1 MTRPAEHRLP
11 PSVFAPDEP
20 VIQSHPLLTGAISPR
35 FGQTDVWDFNGV
47 VRRNANLP
55 ECGWRA
61 RFNKALDDPQWNLTA
76 RELAMIMANPR
87 HDAVIDARVHLPPTP
102 CDLGTVIGAVSRLRL
117 LARWAQD
124 NELPAQLR
132 KWSATDLRRYI
143 TSRGN
148 SGLTAG
154 TVKNHILLIK
164 RLHEIGPALSL
175 GGPPTDPWRGI
186 SARKAADMPPPGHLS
201 TPVIPPEIW
210 FPLTKAAWRYVRAF
224 APDVLRASRRLAEL
238 RVALARP
245 SSSRGNMH
253 HLLEDYLADPTNPIP
268 IHAKRYTVAHEQTSE
283 AMVNWDVL
291 RLFLGNR
298 ATDNLFART
307 SLGTQ
312 RRARVLDAVHA
323 GHRTTTGLIDD
334 LARTTRPDGTTG
346 PWHPGLDPREIH
358 RLLPKLRDA
367 AFCLVA
373 ALSMMRDS
381 EIHEIC
387 RGAVVDHFNA
397 PAIASSLDKGHPGR
411 PGKYWWITAP
421 VAEAIAVAEAV
432 STHHERVFA
441 PMKRSTDTAVHG
453 DRMIDT
459 FIGTVNADRDW
470 TGLDEIPAGRVRP
483 HMFRRT
489 MAMLTDQFPGSEVA
503 LGLQL
508 KHVAARALA
517 NRTTQSYAA
526 SDSSWATLLDSALE
540 ANRFRRFTDLYG
552 MHKAGQQIGYGP
564 GADRV
569 KEAFDE
575 ILATVHARGGDAR
588 VETDLLRKSRITI
601 RFGAL
606 NNCLFDPAN
615 PTGALCLENATI
627 PDGHSGPLHER
638 CRPDRCRNSMIGV
651 EHLAIHDSH
660 RRTHLKLLDTPSLPP
675 ARKALIRREIDQ
687 ATTILDRA
695 QGKNQ

>member
-1 MTRPAEHRLP
+1 MTRPAEERLP
-11 PSVFAPDEP
+11 QSIFTVDEL
-20 VIQSHPLLTGAISPR
+20 VIQSHPLLADAVSPK

-55 ECGWRA
+55 ECQWRA

-87 HDAVIDARVHLPPTP
+87 HEAVIDARIHLPPTP
-102 CDLGTVIGAVSRLRL
+102 FDLGTIISSLSHLRL

-132 KWSATDLRRYI
+132 NWSATDLRRFI
-143 TSRGN
+143 TSRQR

-154 TVKNHILLIK
+154 TVKNHIMLLK

-175 GGPPTDPWRGI
+175 GGPPTDPWRGS
-186 SARKAADMPPPGHLS
+186 SARKAADMPPPRDLA
-201 TPVIPPEIW
+201 TPAIPPEIW
-210 FPLTKAAWRYVRAF
+210 FPLTKAAWRYVHTF
-224 APDVLRASRRLAEL
+224 APDILRASRRLTEL
-238 RVALARP
+238 REALTRP
-245 SSSRGNMH
+245 SSTGGNMN
-253 HLLEDYLADPTNPIP
+253 HLLEDYLADPANPIP
-268 IHAKRYTVAHEQTSE
+268 LHAKRSTGPTGQASETV
-283 AMVNWDVL
+283 VNWEVL

-298 ATDNLFART
+298 ATNHVFART

-312 RRARVLDAVHA
+312 RRTRVLDALHA

-334 LARTTRPDGTTG
+334 LAHTTRPDGTTG
-346 PWHPGLDPREIH
+346 PWHPGLDPFEIN

-387 RGAVVDHFNA
+387 RGAVVEHFSA
-397 PAIASSLDKGHPGR
+397 PAIASSLDKGRPGR
-411 PGKYWWITAP
+411 PVKHWWITAP
-421 VAEAIAVAEAV
+421 VAEAITVAEAV
-432 STHHERVFA
+432 STHRDRVFA

-459 FIGTVNADRDW
+459 FIDTVNTDRYW
-470 TGLDEIPAGRVRP
+470 TGLEEIPSGRVRP

-508 KHVAARALA
+508 KHFAARALA

-526 SDSSWATLLDSALE
+526 SDPGWAALLDTALD
-540 ANRFRRFTDLYG
+540 ATRFRRFTDLYG

-575 ILATVHARGGDAR
+575 INATVQARGGDAR
-588 VETDLLRKSRITI
+588 VESDMLRRSRITI
-601 RFGAL
+601 RFGTL

-615 PTGALCLENATI
+615 PAGALCLENTTI

-660 RRTHLKLLDTPSLPP
+660 RRVHLKLLATPGLPP

-695 QGKNQ
+695 REQSQ

>member
-1 MTRPAEHRLP
+1 MTRPAKHRLP
-11 PSVFAPDEP
+11 QSAFALDEP
-20 VIQSHPLLTGAISPR
+20 VIQSHPLLADAVSPR
-35 FGQTDVWDFNGV
+35 FGQNDVWDFNDV

-55 ECGWRA
+55 ECAWRA

-76 RELAMIMANPR
+76 RELAMVMANPR
-87 HDAVIDARVHLPPTP
+87 HEAVIDARVHLPPTP
-102 CDLGTVIGAVSRLRL
+102 FDLGTIISSLSYLRL

-124 NELPAQLR
+124 NGLPAQLR
-132 KWSATDLRRYI
+132 DWSETDLRRYI
-143 TSRGN
+143 TSRRS

-154 TVKNHILLIK
+154 TVKNHIMLLK

-186 SARKAADMPPPGHLS
+186 SARKAADMPPPGDLS
-201 TPVIPPEIW
+201 TPAIPPEIW
-210 FPLTKAAWRYVRAF
+210 FPLTKAAWRYINTF
-224 APDVLRASRRLAEL
+224 APDVLRASRRLTEL
-238 RVALARP
+238 REARAQP
-245 SSSRGNMH
+245 FRARRNAN
-253 HLLEDYLADPTNPIP
+253 HLLEDYLADPGNPIP
-268 IHAKRYTVAHEQTSE
+268 LYANRSSNSNEQPNERT
-283 AMVNWDVL
+283 VNWEVL
-291 RLFLGNR
+291 KLFLGNE
-298 ATDNLFART
+298 ASEQVFGRT
-307 SLGTQ
+307 SSGTR
-312 RRARVLDAVHA
+312 RRARVLDALQA

-334 LARTTRPDGTTG
+334 LACTTRPDGTTG
-346 PWHPGLDPREIH
+346 PWHPGLDPTEIH

-387 RGAVVDHFNA
+387 RGAVVEHFSA
-397 PAIASSLDKGHPGR
+397 PAIASSLDKGRSGR
-411 PGKYWWITAP
+411 PGKHWWITAP
-421 VAEAIAVAEAV
+421 VAEAITIAEAV
-432 STHHERVFA
+432 SSHHERVFA

-453 DRMIDT
+453 DRMIDS
-459 FIGTVNADRDW
+459 FIDTVNTDRHW
-470 TGLDEIPAGRVRP
+470 TGLEEIPAGRVRP

-508 KHVAARALA
+508 KHFAARALA

-526 SDSSWATLLDSALE
+526 SDASWAALLDTALE
-540 ANRFRRFTDLYG
+540 ATRFRRFTDLYG

-575 ILATVHARGGDAR
+575 ISATVQARGGDAR
-588 VETDLLRKSRITI
+588 VESDMLRKSRITI
-601 RFGAL
+601 RFGTL

-615 PTGALCLENATI
+615 PAGALCLENATI
-627 PDGHSGPLHER
+627 PDRHSGPLHER

-660 RRTHLKLLDTPSLPP
+660 RRIHLKLLDTPSLPP
-675 ARKALIRREIDQ
+675 ARKAVIRREIDQ

-695 QGKNQ
+695 RQESQ